1 MDRIQYGPKSLM
13 AGPSLKNGGSGA
25 HYRWGQSAREVTIA
39 INAGSR
45 RGRDFRVEI
54 NRSRVSVAA
63 RSCGDEWQHLLR
75 GELQRPVL
83 TDECEWSVEDGSLII
98 ALAKDGRLGAEAE
111 WWTGVLAGEDTLEAR
126 TADAA
131 LAMSSG
137 LDAALVLR
145 AQVLGLSDIPQW
157 ILDEPRQIL
166 SRGWAHAK

>member
-1 MDRIQYGPKSLM
+1 M
-13 AGPSLKNGGSGA
+13 AAPSLKNGGSGA

-126 TADAA
+126 TADA
-131 LAMSSG
+131 
-137 LDAALVLR
+137 LVLR
-145 AQVLGLSDIPQW
+145 LGKAEGGGEGAWPTL
-157 ILDEPRQIL
+157 RAAA
-166 SRGWAHAK
+166 RG